1 MTVLGTS
8 IRLWPQTDGGKVLA
22 WMLGSFGVVFAVN
35 GIFIWYAL
43 STWSGLVT
51 DHPYEKGLAY
61 NQTLQEASA
70 EAALGW
76 HSEFEFK
83 GHRLLVRFHDQAG
96 MALDRLRVQAR
107 LIRPTSDGAD
117 RIVSLEAAGNGGY
130 GGNVTLPL
138 PGQWDV
144 VITAEGR
151 AGTYHL
157 ARRLMAQ

>member
-1 MTVLGTS
+1 MTVLGTP
-8 IRLWPQTDGGKVLA
+8 IRLWPHTDGGRFLA

-35 GIFIWYAL
+35 GVFIWLAL

-61 NQTLQEASA
+61 NQTLQEAKA

-76 HSEFEFK
+76 HSEFDFK
-83 GHRLLVRFHDQAG
+83 NHRLLVRFHDHAG
-96 MALDRLRVQAR
+96 MALDRLRVEAR
-107 LIRPTSDGAD
+107 FVRPASDGAD
-117 RIVSLEAAGNGGY
+117 QVLPLEATGNGGY
-130 GGNVTLPL
+130 AGSVTLPL

-144 VITAEGR
+144 LITAEGR

-157 ARRLMAQ
+157 ARRLMAP